1 MLYLIIQD
9 RLENKTEAGHSR
21 LGDLPAHQL
30 FILRNQY
37 PNICV
42 QRNGLLE
49 KILEI
54 HQEGRKER
62 DVKIYENKRSKY
74 KGKGIYMSV
83 CQRDYHFF

>member
-37 PNICV
+37 PNVCV

-49 KILEI
+49 LEDLRNSS
-54 HQEGRKER
+54 GRKKR
-62 DVKIYENKRSKY
+62 DVKIYENKRSKF
-74 KGKGIYMSV
+74 KGRGIYVSV
-83 CQRDYHFF
+83 CQRDYHFI

>member
-1 MLYLIIQD
+1 MFWNCNQCQNKQSIGTSFSVLYLIIQD

-54 HQEGRKER
+54 HQEGRK
-62 DVKIYENKRSKY
+62 
-74 KGKGIYMSV
+74 GM
-83 CQRDYHFF
+83 

>member
-49 KILEI
+49 LEDLRNSS
-54 HQEGRKER
+54 GRKKR
-62 DVKIYENKRSKY
+62 DVKIYKNKRSKY
-74 KGKGIYMSV
+74 KGKGTYMSV
-83 CQRDYHFF
+83 CQRDYHFI

>member
-1 MLYLIIQD
+1 MSEQTKHWYIIFCAVYLIIQD

-37 PNICV
+37 PNVCV

-54 HQEGRKER
+54 HQEGRK
-62 DVKIYENKRSKY
+62 
-74 KGKGIYMSV
+74 GM
-83 CQRDYHFF
+83 

>member
-1 MLYLIIQD
+1 MFSNINQCQNKQSIGTSFSVLYLIIQD

-54 HQEGRKER
+54 HQEGRK
-62 DVKIYENKRSKY
+62 
-74 KGKGIYMSV
+74 GM
-83 CQRDYHFF
+83 

>member
-1 MLYLIIQD
+1 MFSNINQCQNKQSIGTSFSVLYLIIQD

-37 PNICV
+37 PNVCV

-54 HQEGRKER
+54 HQEGRK
-62 DVKIYENKRSKY
+62 
-74 KGKGIYMSV
+74 GM
-83 CQRDYHFF
+83 